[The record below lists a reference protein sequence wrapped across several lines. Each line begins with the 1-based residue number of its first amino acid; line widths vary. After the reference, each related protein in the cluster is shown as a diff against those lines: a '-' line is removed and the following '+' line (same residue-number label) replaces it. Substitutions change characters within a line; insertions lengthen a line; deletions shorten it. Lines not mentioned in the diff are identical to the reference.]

1 MESFDMEK
9 SNGGIEESLIFNSPE
24 KGANDYVFIDVSE
37 LARIADSAGISSYED
52 GVFFEW
58 TIRAR
63 SGELPGCVRVIGG
76 DRNGHLMVFDLRS
89 PPGFLPHNMKEECRL
104 AAEIILER
112 RMREWEYVTHS
123 RERTTEAEP
132 VASWSYG

>member
-1 MESFDMEK
+1 MGK
-9 SNGGIEESLIFNSPE
+9 SNDGIEERLNFDSSE
-24 KGANDYVFIDVSE
+24 KGTNDYVFVDVSE
-37 LARIADSAGISSYED
+37 LARIADRSGISSYED

-76 DRNGHLMVFDLRS
+76 DRDGHLMVFDLRS
-89 PPGFLPHNMKEECRL
+89 PPEFLPHNMKEECRL

-112 RMREWEYVTHS
+112 RMREWEYFTHS
-123 RERTTEAEP
+123 REKTTEAEP
-132 VASWSYG
+132 AASWSYV